1 MWIVTFCIEDVNS
14 LLQPNQTENKGRD
27 EKRREDKTKPES
39 KKNRTKQSKTKR
51 HQLEATL
58 KRSHCSSK

>member
-39 KKNRTKQSKTKR
+39 KKNRTKRSKTKR
-51 HQLEATL
+51 QQLEATL
-58 KRSHCSSK
+58 KGSHCSSK

>member
-27 EKRREDKTKPES
+27 EKRREDKTKPAS

-51 HQLEATL
+51 QQLEATL
-58 KRSHCSSK
+58 KGSHCSSK